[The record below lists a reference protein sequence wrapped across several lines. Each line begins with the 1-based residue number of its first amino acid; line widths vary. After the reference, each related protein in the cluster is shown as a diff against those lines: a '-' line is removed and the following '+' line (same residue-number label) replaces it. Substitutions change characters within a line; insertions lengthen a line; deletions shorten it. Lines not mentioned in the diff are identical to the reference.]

1 MCRRFNS
8 CQHHIKPSDPEGFII
23 FPLLTLHLSSFTS
36 HLSSLIPPPPLF
48 ILPILSHFGFPS
60 HERIPGFVRHL
71 SSVDFLA
78 NKYPGFARLM
88 AFGYPRTNKCPRF
101 VRISASDWP
110 FANKKAFYVRE
121 VDPGA
126 VQEPSDGLCV
136 NENSDFVHRTA
147 LVSLLMNKTSFFVHR
162 TA

>member
-23 FPLLTLHLSSFTS
+23 FPLLTLHLSPFTS
-36 HLSSLIPPPPLF
+36 HLSSLIP
-48 ILPILSHFGFPS
+48 PILSHFGFPS

-101 VRISASDWP
+101 VRPAPSSRLFANKSSYYFRNTVSDWP

-121 VDPGA
+121 VDPGGSTGA
-126 VQEPSDGLCV
+126 IG
-136 NENSDFVHRTA
+136 RA
-147 LVSLLMNKTSFFVHR
+147 LRERKLRFRSQNCSR
-162 TA
+162 